1 MKFTSYLTLLLFTA
15 FLSACSQ
22 KEPFNLQ
29 GTAGDIGDAME
40 HCRAFM
46 RDLLPDGSYVYID
59 SASSRETP
67 EHFDI
72 FLDLQDKTQ
81 EGYGQCRVNKQGLI
95 IYHVIR
101 EFRQKSRSFSMEDT
115 GNAVKVNTLS

>member
-1 MKFTSYLTLLLFTA
+1 MKRIPYVIIFLLIGV
-15 FLSACSQ
+15 LSACNK
-22 KEPFNLQ
+22 KEPYSLQ
-29 GTAGDIGDAME
+29 GKAGDIGDAME

-46 RDLLPDGSYVYID
+46 RDTLPDGSYVYID

-95 IYHVIR
+95 TYHVIR
-101 EFRQKSRSFSMEDT
+101 EFRQKARSFSVD
-115 GNAVKVNTLS
+115 

>member
-1 MKFTSYLTLLLFTA
+1 MNPIFYLVLLLSIGLF
-15 FLSACSQ
+15 SACGQ

-29 GTAGDIGDAME
+29 GKPGDIGDAME

-46 RDLLPDGSYVYID
+46 KHLLPYGTRVYID
-59 SASSRETP
+59 SASSRETV

-81 EGYGQCRVNKQGLI
+81 DGYAQCRVNKQGLI
-95 IYHVIR
+95 SYHAIR
-101 EFRQKSRSFSMEDT
+101 EFRQKGRSFS
-115 GNAVKVNTLS
+115 NN

>member
-1 MKFTSYLTLLLFTA
+1 MKPTSYLIMFLLICA
-15 FLSACSQ
+15 VSACNQ
-22 KEPFNLQ
+22 KQPYNLQ
-29 GTAGDIGDAME
+29 GKAGDIGDAME

-46 RDLLPDGSYVYID
+46 KDLLPDDAYVYID
-59 SASSRETP
+59 SDSSRETP

-101 EFRQKSRSFSMEDT
+101 EFRQKARSFS
-115 GNAVKVNTLS
+115 